1 MDNNQSETEST
12 LKKLES
18 TSVINQLM
26 KAMLEQQHALNL
38 KFVGPDWP
46 EQAMAKTKI
55 NYASAIL
62 EEAQELQASDVSWK
76 WWKSS
81 PFAPDTSNMQIEL
94 VDLLHFAMSESI
106 AEAFMDIQAADK
118 DAAENNQGEA
128 LGFDLG
134 MEMAI
139 GDLAFALEEGFT
151 SAFCSEDITLRSEGG
166 YNAVMQ
172 RNALHALVAS
182 ALQGTNTVSIGLES
196 GETFNDGDE
205 ESMFGEEQGGGNAFT
220 PVSAINWT
228 AFWSVAYHTG
238 ISMSDV
244 YFTYMGKAA
253 LNSFRIAKGD
263 RDGNYH
269 RNWQDGLEDTHYL
282 MEYFQTFFK
291 ENGIFPTVEQTTNF
305 LTTAYAAFLVQSA

>member
-1 MDNNQSETEST
+1 MESNQLEAESPMKEMT
-12 LKKLES
+12 Q
-18 TSVINQLM
+18 TSVTHQLM

-55 NYASAIL
+55 NYGSAIL

-76 WWKSS
+76 WWKSNPS
-81 PFAPDTSNMQIEL
+81 APDTSNMKIEL

-106 AEAFMDIQAADK
+106 AEAFMDISGADE
-118 DAAENNQGEA
+118 DAAENNQGET
-128 LGFDLG
+128 LGADHC
-134 MEMAI
+134 MDMAI
-139 GDLAFALEEGFT
+139 GDLAFALEEGFI
-151 SAFCSEDITLRSEGG
+151 SAYCSEDITLRSESG

-205 ESMFGEEQGGGNAFT
+205 ESMFGDEEGGGNAFT
-220 PVSAINWT
+220 PISAINWT

-244 YFTYMGKAA
+244 YSTYMGKAA
-253 LNSFRIAKGD
+253 LNAFRIAKGD
-263 RDGNYH
+263 KAGTYSRK
-269 RNWQDGLEDTHYL
+269 WQDGLEDNHYL
-282 MEYFQTFFK
+282 MEYFQAFFN
-291 ENGIFPTVEQTTNF
+291 ENAVFPSSQQTANW
-305 LTTAYAAFLVQSA
+305 LETAYAEFVAQSA